1 MISVNSV
8 RNKNQL
14 FIISGEASGDLHG
27 SNLVKELL
35 VQNPSLKIS
44 AWGGD
49 KMQEAGASILK
60 HYRDLA
66 FMGFYEVIKN
76 LPTIY
81 RNFGLVKNQI
91 LEVNPKVVVLID
103 YPGFNLRLLPW
114 LKKNGFIVIYYIA
127 PQAWA
132 WKENRVKK
140 MAKYIDELLVILPF
154 EEEFFRSRGVKTEF
168 VGHPLLQ
175 SKVESHKL
183 KEGKQIALLPGSR
196 KQELEHILPLMLSV
210 QSDISDY
217 RFVVAAMS
225 HLGLEFYKSIIGERK
240 VELVF
245 DKSDEIIANSE
256 LALVSSGT
264 ATLQTAL
271 AEIPQIV
278 CYKSGRLNYELGKRL
293 IKVPF
298 ISLVNLIFG
307 REIVKE
313 LIQDDLNKENL
324 LREIRKLE
332 DINYKRNLIS
342 NYRELKS
349 MLGQKNASKRVA
361 EIIISK
367 LNQ

>member
-1 MISVNSV
+1 MEKDSNHI
-8 RNKNQL
+8 

-35 VQNPSLKIS
+35 IQKPTLRIS

-49 KMQEAGASILK
+49 KMQEAGARILK

-76 LPTIY
+76 LPTIF
-81 RNFGLVKNQI
+81 RNFRLIKKQI
-91 LEVNPKVVVLID
+91 LEANPKVVVLID

-114 LKKNGFIVIYYIA
+114 LKKKGFIVIYYIA

-154 EEEFFRSRGVKTEF
+154 EEEFFQTRGVRTEF

-175 SKVESHKL
+175 SNIESQKL
-183 KEGKQIALLPGSR
+183 KKNRQIALLPGSR
-196 KQELEHILPLMLSV
+196 KQEVDHILPLMLSV
-210 QSDISDY
+210 QSEISDCK
-217 RFVVAAMS
+217 FVVAAMS
-225 HLGLEFYKSIIGERK
+225 HLGEEFYKKIIGDKK

-245 DKSDEIIANSE
+245 DKSDEVIANSE

-278 CYKSGRLNYELGKRL
+278 CYKAGRLNYELGRRL

-307 REIVKE
+307 KEIVKE
-313 LIQDDLNKENL
+313 LIQEDLSKANL
-324 LREIRKLE
+324 LREIRKIADFDYRQEL
-332 DINYKRNLIS
+332 IN
-342 NYRELKS
+342 NYRKLKS

-361 EIIISK
+361 EIIIQK
-367 LNQ
+367 LNK

>member
-1 MISVNSV
+1 MNSV
-8 RNKNQL
+8 YPVRNPSQL

-35 VQNPSLKIS
+35 IQNASLKIS
-44 AWGGD
+44 AWGGE

-60 HYRDLA
+60 HYRELA

-76 LPTIY
+76 LPTIF
-81 RNFGLVKNQI
+81 RNFGLIKKQI

-114 LKKNGFIVIYYIA
+114 LKENGFIVIYYIA

-175 SKVESHKL
+175 SKVEGQKL
-183 KEGKQIALLPGSR
+183 KESKQIALLPGSR
-196 KQELEHILPLMLSV
+196 RQEVEHILPVMLGV
-210 QSDISDY
+210 QSKLPDY
-217 RFVVAAMS
+217 KFVIAAMS
-225 HLGLEFYKSIIGERK
+225 HLGEKFYKNIIGDKK

-245 DKSDEIIANSE
+245 DNSDEVISGSDM
-256 LALVSSGT
+256 ALVSSGT

-271 AEIPQIV
+271 AEVPQIV
-278 CYKSGRLNYELGKRL
+278 CYKSGWLNYQLGKRL

-307 REIVKE
+307 KEIVRE
-313 LIQDDLNKENL
+313 LIQDDLNTSNLTLEINKLIDPINRNKLKENYQSL
-324 LREIRKLE
+324 RKL
-332 DINYKRNLIS
+332 
-342 NYRELKS
+342 
-349 MLGQKNASKRVA
+349 LGEKNASKRVA
-361 EIIISK
+361 EIILTYYK
-367 LNQ
+367 

>member
-1 MISVNSV
+1 MKKNNNSI
-8 RNKNQL
+8 
-14 FIISGEASGDLHG
+14 FIIAGEASGDLHG

-35 VQNPSLKIS
+35 TSRKSELKIY
-44 AWGGD
+44 AWGGA

-76 LPTIY
+76 LPTIF
-81 RNFGLVKNQI
+81 RNFGLVKKQI

-114 LKKNGFIVIYYIA
+114 LKKNGFIVVYYIA

-154 EEEFFRSRGVKTEF
+154 EEEFFRSRGVRTEF

-175 SKVESHKL
+175 SEVGSQKL
-183 KEGKQIALLPGSR
+183 KESRQIALLPGSR
-196 KQELEHILPLMLSV
+196 KQEVEHILPLMLSV
-210 QSDISDY
+210 QTEVSDY
-217 RFVVAAMS
+217 KFVVAAMS
-225 HLGLEFYKSIIGERK
+225 YLGESFYKGIIGNRN
-240 VELVF
+240 VELVL
-245 DKSDEIIANSE
+245 DNSDEVIANSE

-271 AEIPQIV
+271 AEIAQIV

-313 LIQDDLNKENL
+313 LIQKELNKVNL
-324 LREIRKLE
+324 LGEIKKLE
-332 DINYKRNLIS
+332 DINYKQNLIS
-342 NYRELKS
+342 NYRELTS

>member
-1 MISVNSV
+1 MIPVNSV
-8 RNKNQL
+8 RDKNHL

-35 VQNPSLKIS
+35 IQNPSLKIS

-49 KMQEAGASILK
+49 KMQAAGAHILK
-60 HYRDLA
+60 HYRELA
-66 FMGFYEVIKN
+66 FMGFYEVIRN
-76 LPTIY
+76 LPTII
-81 RNFGLVKNQI
+81 RNFGLVKKQI
-91 LEVNPKVVVLID
+91 LEVNPKIVVLID

-114 LKKNGFIVIYYIA
+114 LKKNGFVVIYYIA

-154 EEEFFRSRGVKTEF
+154 EEEFFQKRGVKTEF

-175 SKVESHKL
+175 SKVESRKL
-183 KEGKQIALLPGSR
+183 KDKSQIALLPGSR
-196 KQELEHILPLMLSV
+196 KQEVEHILPVMLSV
-210 QSDISDY
+210 QSELLGY
-217 RFVVAAMS
+217 KFVVAAMS
-225 HLGLEFYKSIIGERK
+225 HLGEDFYRKIIGNK
-240 VELVF
+240 NIELVF
-245 DKSDEIIANSE
+245 DDSEKVINNSDIAM
-256 LALVSSGT
+256 VSSGT

-271 AEIPQIV
+271 AEVPQIV
-278 CYKSGRLNYELGKRL
+278 CYRSGLLNYEIGKRL

-313 LIQDDLNKENL
+313 LIQADLNKENL
-324 LREIRKLE
+324 IREIRKLE
-332 DINYKRNLIS
+332 DETYKQELVS

-349 MLGQKNASKRVA
+349 KLGQKNASKRVA
-361 EIIISK
+361 DIILS
-367 LNQ
+367 LR

>member
-1 MISVNSV
+1 MKKNNNSI
-8 RNKNQL
+8 
-14 FIISGEASGDLHG
+14 FIIAGEASGDLHG

-35 VQNPSLKIS
+35 IQNPSLKIS

-60 HYRDLA
+60 HYRELA

-76 LPTIY
+76 LPTIF
-81 RNFGLVKNQI
+81 RNFGLVKKQI
-91 LEVNPKVVVLID
+91 LEINPKVIVLID

-114 LKKNGFIVIYYIA
+114 LKKNGFIVVYYIA

-175 SKVESHKL
+175 SKVEGKKQ
-183 KEGKQIALLPGSR
+183 KESKQIALLPGSR
-196 KQELEHILPLMLSV
+196 KQEVEHILPLMLSV
-210 QSDISDY
+210 QTEVSDY
-217 RFVVAAMS
+217 KFVVAAMS
-225 HLGLEFYKSIIGERK
+225 YLGESFYKGIIGNRN
-240 VELVF
+240 VELVL
-245 DKSDEIIANSE
+245 DNSDEVIANSE

-313 LIQDDLNKENL
+313 LIQKELNKVNL
-324 LREIRKLE
+324 LGEIKKLE
-332 DINYKRNLIS
+332 DINYKQNLIS
-342 NYRELKS
+342 NYRELTS